1 MGAIENGMVV
11 GADDIQTQRQR
22 INDRIDELTEQC
34 LAEFYEDDGSVEEAI
49 GQNADLVLVAVKAL
63 RADGDAAKFLAA
75 FDVAVASHLEPEA
88 RNWANREIYIER
100 GLA

>member
-1 MGAIENGMVV
+1 MAAGDTAT
-11 GADDIQTQRQR
+11 A
-22 INDRIDELTEQC
+22 
-34 LAEFYEDDGSVEEAI
+34 APEA
-49 GQNADLVLVAVKAL
+49 ARRL
-63 RADGDAAKFLAA
+63 A